1 MRWYAIR
8 EKRHEVQIWIPLFA
22 ENALSENMEI
32 HICRKC
38 NKAKEQNAIFAEN
51 AIYAGILVLIFTW
64 GVFWNH
70 KQLYLQKA
78 TQVQI

>member
-1 MRWYAIR
+1 
-8 EKRHEVQIWIPLFA
+8 VQIWIPLFA

-51 AIYAGILVLIFTW
+51 AIYAGILVLIFT
-64 GVFWNH
+64 
-70 KQLYLQKA
+70 
-78 TQVQI
+78 